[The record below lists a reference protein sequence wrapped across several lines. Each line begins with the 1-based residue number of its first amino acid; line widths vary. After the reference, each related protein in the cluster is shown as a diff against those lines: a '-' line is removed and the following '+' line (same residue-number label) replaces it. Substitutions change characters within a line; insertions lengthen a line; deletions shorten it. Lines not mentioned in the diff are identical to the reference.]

1 MVILY
6 KIVNQSQIVF

>member
-6 KIVNQSQIVF
+6 KKI

>member
-6 KIVNQSQIVF
+6 KQIL